1 MAVSKLAVY
10 ARKYPL
16 VPSMVTY
23 SILYPSA
30 NLVQQY
36 CFRESTKKTGVD
48 WREVT
53 RFVIIIVFVTSR
65 HSLLCP
71 GS

>member
-36 CFRESTKKTGVD
+36 CFRESTKTNGVD
-48 WREVT
+48 WREVS
-53 RFVIIIVFVTSR
+53 RYVFKQRTYI
-65 HSLLCP
+65 HIFFH
-71 GS
+71 

>member
-1 MAVSKLAVY
+1 MTMSKFAVY
-10 ARKYPL
+10 ARRYPL

-36 CFRESTKKTGVD
+36 CFRESTKETGVD
-48 WREVT
+48 WKEVT
-53 RFVIIIVFVTSR
+53 RYIVKSE
-65 HSLLCP
+65 
-71 GS
+71 